1 MPRIISRFLA
11 YFVLV
16 NLVATARSGEEL
28 ERVINITVNSK
39 YPVQEVS
46 NNVTN
51 VQDIEE

>member
-28 ERVINITVNSK
+28 ERVINKTVNSK
-39 YPVQEVS
+39 YPVQEVRDS
-46 NNVTN
+46 VRS
-51 VQDIEE
+51 VQDLEE